1 MCTSRL
7 TLGNLFQ
14 SGLII
19 NHLFSYWPHMCTGG
33 PWLEVWVVAYGNN
46 CVTTAPAARLKLAV
60 VLDGLVDEKR
70 TFQNGAEIVGTL
82 QQELP
87 VIDVEQS
94 FISSLSRA
102 PTAPVDTLCK
112 CKRK

>member
-1 MCTSRL
+1 M
-7 TLGNLFQ
+7 
-14 SGLII
+14 
-19 NHLFSYWPHMCTGG
+19 
-33 PWLEVWVVAYGNN
+33 
-46 CVTTAPAARLKLAV
+46 
-60 VLDGLVDEKR
+60 DEKR

-102 PTAPVDTLCK
+102 AGAVVTQLLPYATTHTSSHGPPVHMCGQYE
-112 CKRK
+112 KRWLMIKPD